1 MGVWYWIGVFAGL
14 GTALGVAS
22 TGILRRALL
31 AFVFAAVIIVAVG
44 FAIEQWYEALA
55 GAIGALCGAFG
66 AAPIVDGALRRGGTR
81 GATATLVGIAA
92 LLGAGLAFVPVVGY
106 IEALAVPALGLRI
119 RRRRPDTHAGLRTL
133 ARD

>member
-1 MGVWYWIGVFAGL
+1 MGAWYWIGVFAGL

-31 AFVFAAVIIVAVG
+31 AFVVAAVIIVAVG
-44 FAIEQWYEALA
+44 FAIEHWYEAVA

-66 AAPIVDGALRRGGTR
+66 SAPIVAGALRRGGTR

-92 LLGAGLAFVPVVGY
+92 LLGAGLAFIPVVGY
-106 IEALAVPALGLRI
+106 VEALAVPALGLRI
-119 RRRRPDTHAGLRTL
+119 RRRTPDTHAGLRTL